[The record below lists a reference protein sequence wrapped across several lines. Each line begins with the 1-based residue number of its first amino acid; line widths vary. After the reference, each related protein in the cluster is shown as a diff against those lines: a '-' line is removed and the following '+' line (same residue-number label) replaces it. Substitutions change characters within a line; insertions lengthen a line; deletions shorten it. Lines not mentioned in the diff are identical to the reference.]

1 MTVYDPDATKET
13 RIGNRVIRTNKP
25 TRKPFVVTRS
35 LIPVAHIIANNIEH
49 MRSDEAPQS
58 IATMAAVATGQYSGG
73 DTSGCGKTYLF
84 QGVTQTRI
92 ITSSGKYR
100 AYGVHLPSGYDKNK
114 KYPTILGFHGSSS
127 IGLFFEL
134 DTRLSS
140 SKYPADSI
148 VVYPNGIGGAWAG
161 ASYSKT
167 TVTEDLQFVWDIL
180 TDLRRYFCVDSARIY
195 ATGMSIGGGFV
206 DTIACNATVGGE
218 FAAFAPASGSFYTN
232 NDANHQSC
240 KPARVPTPIIE
251 IHGGADTSV
260 AYNGGVGEG
269 GINPAIP
276 AWLDRWAERN
286 QCERPNSQSDLY
298 GGDVHHLSWT
308 CKGVAG
314 ALQHYKTDDQ
324 KHCWA
329 STEINFS
336 QLAAGD
342 KPTHIE
348 ASAIF
353 REFFKNFTR
362 PA

>member
-1 MTVYDPDATKET
+1 MRLLNVLIRCLSAITTV
-13 RIGNRVIRTNKP
+13 
-25 TRKPFVVTRS
+25 
-35 LIPVAHIIANNIEH
+35 
-49 MRSDEAPQS
+49 
-58 IATMAAVATGQYSGG
+58 AVAAGQYSGG
-73 DTSGCGKTYLF
+73 GHIWLWRHADTHYQVQRQVSRVWRTL
-84 QGVTQTRI
+84 TI
-92 ITSSGKYR
+92 R
-100 AYGVHLPSGYDKNK
+100 ASTALA
-114 KYPTILGFHGSSS
+114 S

-148 VVYPNGIGGAWAG
+148 VVYPNGIGVRASTPRACPSAG
-161 ASYSKT
+161 AS
-167 TVTEDLQFVWDIL
+167 
-180 TDLRRYFCVDSARIY
+180 
-195 ATGMSIGGGFV
+195 SIPSP
-206 DTIACNATVGGE
+206 ANATVGGE
-218 FAAFAPASGSFYTN
+218 FAAFAPASGSFYTD
-232 NDANHQSC
+232 NDANHESC

-286 QCERPNSQSDLY
+286 QCDKPNSQSDLY

-353 REFFKNFTR
+353 REFFKSFTR